1 MFVQGTYLIL
11 QREDSKRLQTL
22 DQDEAV
28 RAAVCELK
36 RSKTYRDAGLVLE
49 CGDCW
54 NAIHRCLSDGTLD
67 PDVGEFPLNNLVLG
81 GKRLFKGSGF
91 YAVLV
96 RPDIVPFVAESARDV
111 KRSELRELYFNWTAS
126 VRSGTERKEFDR
138 VWSLFRQIQQLF
150 DDASAD
156 RAAVL
161 FTAAPALA
169 NSPVCHGME
178 RDGVTTVRQGEE
190 ATRALGGEQSE
201 DFRRHDSF
209 PKGQLYQSPGETRRA
224 EPCHVLGSRFHA
236 TARAIRRKV
245 PWEGGSGCVI
255 LRSGI
260 RYKPPLETLPD
271 ER

>member
-1 MFVQGTYLIL
+1 MIL
-11 QREDSKRLQTL
+11 KREDSKRLQTL

-36 RSKTYRDAGLVLE
+36 RSKTHRDAGLVLE
-49 CGDCW
+49 CGDYW

-81 GKRLFKGSGF
+81 GKRLYKNSDF

-111 KRSELRELYFNWTAS
+111 KRSELRELYFKLDPQAYGREPS
-126 VRSGTERKEFDR
+126 EKEFDR

-161 FTAAPALA
+161 FTAASAA
-169 NSPVCHGME
+169 
-178 RDGVTTVRQGEE
+178 
-190 ATRALGGEQSE
+190 
-201 DFRRHDSF
+201 
-209 PKGQLYQSPGETRRA
+209 
-224 EPCHVLGSRFHA
+224 
-236 TARAIRRKV
+236 
-245 PWEGGSGCVI
+245 
-255 LRSGI
+255 
-260 RYKPPLETLPD
+260 
-271 ER
+271 